1 MAVREL
7 RNFQHLSYEKGETIF
22 HAGETGRYAYLIN
35 SGAVKLY
42 NEESGQEKVLGCM
55 KPGQVLGEM
64 AIITGE
70 PRTASAEAMEH
81 TEVLVVDE
89 TVLRN
94 ILSRCLPMVKSLT
107 EQFISRIR
115 ETEKKIK
122 LGQFDNSAQRCR
134 KMEDTLQQIL
144 DSTDEGLSSADTRQ
158 MVNTQILSN
167 IKQSCQQV
175 LKAS

>member
-7 RNFQHLSYEKGETIF
+7 RNFQHLSYEKGDTIF
-22 HAGETGRYAYLIN
+22 HAGEIGRYAYLIN
-35 SGAVKLY
+35 IGAIKLY
-42 NEESGQEKVLGCM
+42 KEESGKEKILGCM

-70 PRTASAEAMEH
+70 PRTATAEAMEH

-89 TVLRN
+89 AVLRN

-107 EQFISRIR
+107 EQFIQRIQD
-115 ETEKKIK
+115 TEKNIK
-122 LGQFDNSAQRCR
+122 QGKYDSSARRCR
-134 KMEDTLQQIL
+134 EMEATLRQIL
-144 DSTDEGLSSADTRQ
+144 NRTDEGLSGDDAQHSA
-158 MVNTQILSN
+158 NTQLLSN

>member
-7 RNFQHLSYEKGETIF
+7 RNFQHLSYEKGDTIF
-22 HAGETGRYAYLIN
+22 HAGEIGRYAYLIN
-35 SGAVKLY
+35 TGAIKLY
-42 NEESGQEKVLGCM
+42 KQESGTEKILGCM

-70 PRTASAEAMEH
+70 PRTATAEAMEH

-89 TVLRN
+89 AVLRN

-107 EQFISRIR
+107 EQFIQRIQD
-115 ETEKKIK
+115 TEDKIRQGK
-122 LGQFDNSAQRCR
+122 YDTSARRCCE
-134 KMEDTLQQIL
+134 MEAALRQIL
-144 DSTDEGLSSADTRQ
+144 DRTDVELSGANDRHFANS
-158 MVNTQILSN
+158 QILSN
-167 IKQSCQQV
+167 IRQSCQQV